1 MDKKNPAPNK
11 APMKKKDDLLLENKL
26 FNQVMYPEMTVICF
40 RKTH

>member
-11 APMKKKDDLLLENKL
+11 ATMKKKDLLLENKL
-26 FNQVMYPEMTVICF
+26 FNQAVYPEMTVICF